1 MAEPRQSLDPKA
13 RLAASRAALL
23 AELSGDTP
31 GKRPD
36 VQQPIDGGQPPA
48 QASGWLATV
57 PWLPLGRRVAE
68 RWWRRHP
75 ANAMLQLARPA
86 LERHAREQPA
96 QLMLAAAATG
106 AVLVVVRPWRLLS
119 ATALLAMVLKTSDV
133 ADVVTT
139 LMHKKKPTP
148 RKDREP

>member
-1 MAEPRQSLDPKA
+1 
-13 RLAASRAALL
+13 
-23 AELSGDTP
+23 
-31 GKRPD
+31 
-36 VQQPIDGGQPPA
+36 
-48 QASGWLATV
+48 
-57 PWLPLGRRVAE
+57 
-68 RWWRRHP
+68 
-75 ANAMLQLARPA
+75 MLQLARPA
-86 LERHAREQPA
+86 LERRAREQPA

>member
-1 MAEPRQSLDPKA
+1 MVDRRAATRPPQE

-23 AELSGDTP
+23 AELSGDASP
-31 GKRPD
+31 P
-36 VQQPIDGGQPPA
+36 VEPPSIDAHRLPSKPV
-48 QASGWLATV
+48 GWAAAV
-57 PWLPLGRRVAE
+57 PWWPLGRRVAE

-75 ANAMLQLARPA
+75 ANAVLQLARPA
-86 LERHAREQPA
+86 LERRAREQPA

-106 AVLVVVRPWRLLS
+106 AVLVVARPWRLLS

-139 LMHKKKPTP
+139 LMHKKNPTP

>member
-1 MAEPRQSLDPKA
+1 MADPRPPTRPPQE

-23 AELSGDTP
+23 AELSGGAP
-31 GKRPD
+31 GPEP
-36 VQQPIDGGQPPA
+36 QQPIDSALPSSRA
-48 QASGWLATV
+48 AGWFATV
-57 PWLPLGRRVAE
+57 PWLPLGQRMAA

-86 LERHAREQPA
+86 LERRAREQPA
-96 QLMLAAAATG
+96 QLVLAAAATG

-119 ATALLAMVLKTSDV
+119 ATALLALVLKTSDV

-139 LMHKKKPTP
+139 LMHKKNPTL

>member
-1 MAEPRQSLDPKA
+1 MADSRQPNSPKA
-13 RLAASRAALL
+13 RLAASRAALM
-23 AELSGDTP
+23 AELSGDAP
-31 GKRPD
+31 VAEP
-36 VQQPIDGGQPPA
+36 QAPIHGEHRRFGFDGWSA
-48 QASGWLATV
+48 AL
-57 PWLPLGRRVAE
+57 PWVPLGRRVAE

-75 ANAMLQLARPA
+75 ANAVLQLARPA
-86 LERHAREQPA
+86 LERRAREQPA

-106 AVLVVVRPWRLLS
+106 AALVIVKPWRLLS
-119 ATALLAMVLKTSDV
+119 ATALLALVLKTSDV

>member
-1 MAEPRQSLDPKA
+1 MTDPGPSSSPQE

-23 AELSGDTP
+23 AELSGHAP
-31 GKRPD
+31 APQSRP
-36 VQQPIDGGQPPA
+36 PTDGEPPPS
-48 QASGWLATV
+48 QATGWYAAV

-75 ANAMLQLARPA
+75 ANAVLQLARPA
-86 LERHAREQPA
+86 LERRARDQPA

-119 ATALLAMVLKTSDV
+119 ATALLALVLKTSDV

-148 RKDREP
+148 RKDRES

>member
-1 MAEPRQSLDPKA
+1 MADPRPSASPKQ

-23 AELSGDTP
+23 AQLSGDAP
-31 GKRPD
+31 ALDSHPSVDGEPRPS
-36 VQQPIDGGQPPA
+36 QGT
-48 QASGWLATV
+48 GWLATV

-75 ANAMLQLARPA
+75 ANAVLQLARPA
-86 LERHAREQPA
+86 LERRAREQPA

-106 AVLVVVRPWRLLS
+106 AVLAVVRPWRLLS

-139 LMHKKKPTP
+139 LMHNNKPTP
-148 RKDREP
+148 RKDSEP

>member
-1 MAEPRQSLDPKA
+1 MVDRRQAIRPPQE

-23 AELSGDTP
+23 AELSGDASLP
-31 GKRPD
+31 VSPPSIDAQRPRSK
-36 VQQPIDGGQPPA
+36 A
-48 QASGWLATV
+48 TGWATAV

-75 ANAMLQLARPA
+75 ANAVLQLARPA
-86 LERHAREQPA
+86 LERRAREQPA

-106 AVLVVVRPWRLLS
+106 AVLVVARPWRLLS

-139 LMHKKKPTP
+139 LMHKKNPTP
-148 RKDREP
+148 RKDRQP

>member
-1 MAEPRQSLDPKA
+1 MADARSSPTPQE

-31 GKRPD
+31 APDSWPPLDGEQRPSR
-36 VQQPIDGGQPPA
+36 A
-48 QASGWLATV
+48 TGWFAAV
-57 PWLPLGRRVAE
+57 PWFPLGRRVAE

-75 ANAMLQLARPA
+75 ANAVLQLARPA
-86 LERHAREQPA
+86 LERRAREQPA

-106 AVLVVVRPWRLLS
+106 AMLVVVRPWRLLS

-139 LMHKKKPTP
+139 LMHNKKPTP

>member
-1 MAEPRQSLDPKA
+1 MAESSPSASPKQ

-23 AELSGDTP
+23 AQLSGDAPAPVSHPP
-31 GKRPD
+31 G
-36 VQQPIDGGQPPA
+36 DGAPH
-48 QASGWLATV
+48 ASAATGWLGTV
-57 PWLPLGRRVAE
+57 PWLPLGRRVAA

-75 ANAMLQLARPA
+75 ANAVLQLARPA
-86 LERHAREQPA
+86 LERRAREQPA

-106 AVLVVVRPWRLLS
+106 AVLAVARPWRLLS
-119 ATALLAMVLKTSDV
+119 ATALLAMLLKTSDV

-139 LMHKKKPTP
+139 LMHNNEPPP

>member
-36 VQQPIDGGQPPA
+36 VHQPIDGEQRSA

-86 LERHAREQPA
+86 LERRAREQPA

>member
-23 AELSGDTP
+23 AELSGDTS

-36 VQQPIDGGQPPA
+36 VQQPIDGGQRPA

-86 LERHAREQPA
+86 LERRAREQPA

>member
-86 LERHAREQPA
+86 LERRAREQPA